1 MKILNLEA
9 GRPTVE
15 EARKKLAEALH
26 AARREKTGAL
36 KLIHGYGSTGTG
48 GKLRD
53 GIRKS
58 LSLRRKEGKIAG
70 FIPGEKFGPFDEAAA
85 ALLAERPELRRDAD
99 FGRGNYG
106 ITIVVFD
113 VG

>member
-1 MKILNLEA
+1 MKTINLEA

-15 EARKKLAEALH
+15 EARKKLAAALE

-48 GKLRD
+48 GKLRE

-58 LSLRRKEGKIAG
+58 LTLRRKEGKIAG
-70 FIPGEKFGPFDEAAA
+70 FIAGENFGPFDEGAAA
-85 ALLAERPELRRDAD
+85 MLAKRPELRRDAD

-106 ITIVVFD
+106 ITVVILD
-113 VG
+113 G